1 MNITEQREA
10 IYNVETAIEAELDR
24 LRDSAGLDV
33 TGIKVQT
40 IVDFDKNITPALKV
54 NIEVTASKSRKQ

>member
-40 IVDFDKNITPALKV
+40 IVDFDKNIYPALKV
-54 NIEVTASKSRKQ
+54 NIDVMASKSRK